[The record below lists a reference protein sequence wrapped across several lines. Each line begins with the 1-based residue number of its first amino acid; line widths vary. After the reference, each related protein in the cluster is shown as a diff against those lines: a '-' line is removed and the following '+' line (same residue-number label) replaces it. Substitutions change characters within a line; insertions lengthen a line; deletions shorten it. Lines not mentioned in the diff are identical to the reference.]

1 VKLLKLLGFLP
12 DAHKLAQIDEKLVQ
26 DLWIL
31 VKGELNEGV
40 SLDTLRV
47 VLLNV
52 IGVRVL
58 DREQT
63 YEGETSVV
71 EEGENA
77 APTTDIDLDK
87 LAFFYDNGLFYL

>member
-1 VKLLKLLGFLP
+1 
-12 DAHKLAQIDEKLVQ
+12 
-26 DLWIL
+26 
-31 VKGELNEGV
+31 
-40 SLDTLRV
+40 
-47 VLLNV
+47 V